1 MKISELVK
9 LLEEEKTQCGDVE
22 VFINGSNQIY
32 LNPLPWY
39 YDGGGDMLIDG
50 KWYSTRFNK
59 EKSGD
64 RLLHLDSITFE
75 YGANGE
81 AEYYD
86 GVFFPEIGIEDFEA
100 KYKEAKEKYQR
111 ECRKIAR

>member
-1 MKISELVK
+1 MKISELIL
-9 LLEEEKTQCGDVE
+9 LLEEEKKEGDVE

-39 YDGGGDMLIDG
+39 YDGGGHMLIDN

-81 AEYYD
+81 GEYYD
-86 GVFFPEIGIEDFEA
+86 GIFFPEIGIEDFEN
-100 KYKEAKEKYQR
+100 KYKAAKERFQKV
-111 ECRKIAR
+111 CRKIP